1 MSEAKLLEISFCLVK
16 LNLVNPFY
24 LVPTHNIAKVW
35 AASNAPSQADFGPK
49 LQAKSAFLHK
59 SLKELQPI
67 F

>member
-1 MSEAKLLEISFCLVK
+1 M
-16 LNLVNPFY
+16 NPFH

-67 F
+67 FQKILFKMGHFKVHLVL